1 MEFLY
6 IYILI
11 IITWA
16 SVNNY
21 TIIILFLKLRNINHS
36 AQDLI
41 NVIVII
47 NTKTKV
53 AGA

>member
-16 SVNNY
+16 SVNY
-21 TIIILFLKLRNINHS
+21 TIIILFLKLRNINNS